1 MHKDLKYLIAYAV
14 PASVAISF
22 YFQGLWSFFALTFLF
37 GLLPLMETVMPGTR
51 ENHGPESEPSRIR
64 LRYFDYLLYLNVPIQ
79 LGLLGWFLFILFQ
92 GGLETYEYIGLT
104 FAMGM
109 SCGSLGIN
117 VAHELGHRSTKSEQM
132 MAQTLLLTSLYM
144 HFFIEHNR
152 GHHKHVATPLD
163 PATSRKG
170 EYVYAF
176 WFRSI
181 TGGFRS
187 AWQLEKDRLEK
198 KGKPTLSWENQM
210 LRFQLIQLGMIFGIW
225 MIAGPVALVG
235 FLGAA
240 LIGILELET
249 VNYLEHYGLMRKEL
263 RPGVYERVLP
273 SHSWNS
279 NRTMGRIMLYELTR
293 HSDHHYLASRKYQV
307 LRHFRESPELPGG
320 YPAMMI
326 LALIPPIWFRVM
338 NNRLEKFAQV
348 AA

>member
-14 PASVAISF
+14 PASVGISF
-22 YFQGLWSFFALTFLF
+22 YFQGLWSFFALAFLF
-37 GLLPLMETVMPGTR
+37 GLLPLMETVMPGTTQ
-51 ENHGPESEPSRIR
+51 NHLPESEPSRIR
-64 LRYFDYLLYLNVPIQ
+64 IRYFDYLLYLNVPIQ
-79 LGLLGWFLFILFQ
+79 LGLVGWFLFILYQ
-92 GGLETYEYIGLT
+92 GGLAPYEYVGLT

-109 SCGSLGIN
+109 ACGSLGIN
-117 VAHELGHRSTKSEQM
+117 VAHELGHRNTKSEQI

-187 AWQLEKDRLEK
+187 AWQLEKSRLEK
-198 KGKPTLSWENQM
+198 KGKAAVSWDNQM
-210 LRFQLIQLGMIFGIW
+210 LRFQLIQLVTIIGIW
-225 MIAGPVALVG
+225 AIVGPVALVG
-235 FLGAA
+235 FLAAA

-273 SHSWNS
+273 VHSWNS

-338 NNRLEKFAQV
+338 DSRLEKFAQV